1 MNEFRAMMMPFYT
14 KFMVCCFQKLPWW
27 KFPGSSGGVP
37 HYIYVHLVSRDRK
50 GNRRAANEKGPKRNP
65 TAIPEVG
72 ILAEF
77 WNILGGIPVGF
88 RKA

>member
-1 MNEFRAMMMPFYT
+1 VLFPEAS
-14 KFMVCCFQKLPWW
+14 MVEVSRIFC
-27 KFPGSSGGVP
+27 GVP

-77 WNILGGIPVGF
+77 WNIFGGIPVGF